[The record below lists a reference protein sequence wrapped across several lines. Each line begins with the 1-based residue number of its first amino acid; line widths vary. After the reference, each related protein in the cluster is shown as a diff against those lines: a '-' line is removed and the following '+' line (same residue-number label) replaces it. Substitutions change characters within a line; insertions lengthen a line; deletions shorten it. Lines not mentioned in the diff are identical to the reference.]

1 LGDKFSFRIY
11 NKKAS
16 RCVILAHEHTQKFS
30 DKSMNIA
37 YTRLLKMGGRLR
49 EFNFRKQPNLEGTY
63 HVDCTD
69 ERGLRFM
76 FLMHQT
82 AEGSWQVSSSEL
94 PAWIREAE
102 GVIAAT
108 IVEEEAVRLGD
119 AKRTA

>member
-1 LGDKFSFRIY
+1 
-11 NKKAS
+11 
-16 RCVILAHEHTQKFS
+16 
-30 DKSMNIA
+30 MNIA

-49 EFNFRKQPNLEGTY
+49 EVNFRKQPNLEETY

-82 AEGSWQVSSSEL
+82 PGGSWQAASTEL

-102 GVIAAT
+102 GVIAQT
-108 IVEEEAVRLGD
+108 ITDEETVRLGD
-119 AKRTA
+119 SKRTA

>member
-1 LGDKFSFRIY
+1 
-11 NKKAS
+11 
-16 RCVILAHEHTQKFS
+16 
-30 DKSMNIA
+30 MNIA

-49 EFNFRKQPNLEGTY
+49 EVNFRKQPNLEGTY

-82 AEGSWQVSSSEL
+82 ADGGWQASSPDL

-102 GVIAAT
+102 GVIART
-108 IVEEEAVRLGD
+108 ITDEEVVRLGD
-119 AKRTA
+119 TKRTA

>member
-1 LGDKFSFRIY
+1 
-11 NKKAS
+11 
-16 RCVILAHEHTQKFS
+16 
-30 DKSMNIA
+30 MNIA
-37 YTRLLKMGGRLR
+37 YTRLLKIRGRLR

-76 FLMHQT
+76 FLMHLT
-82 AEGSWQVSSSEL
+82 GESTWQASSLEL

-102 GVIAAT
+102 SLIAAT

-119 AKRTA
+119 TKRTA